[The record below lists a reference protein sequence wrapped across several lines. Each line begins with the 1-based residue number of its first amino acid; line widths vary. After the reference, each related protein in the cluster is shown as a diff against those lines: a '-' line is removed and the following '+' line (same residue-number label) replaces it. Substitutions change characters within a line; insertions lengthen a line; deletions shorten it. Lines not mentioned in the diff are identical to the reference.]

1 MTEDIDVKL
10 AENREKM
17 LDPANSAWER
27 RKLCEESI
35 SLLSKKVVA
44 ASPVSNAR
52 RIL

>member
-1 MTEDIDVKL
+1 MIEDIDAKL

-17 LDPANSAWER
+17 LSPDASAWER

-44 ASPVSNAR
+44 MSPESHAR